1 MLEKTLVFSFSLM
14 FGVALYKTY
23 VELESS
29 KQIKA
34 YSNMTK
40 PIYDFNGRL
49 LRHCFY

>member
-1 MLEKTLVFSFSLM
+1 MLEITLVFSFSLM

-23 VELESS
+23 VDLESS

-40 PIYDFNGRL
+40 SIYDFNGRL

>member
-1 MLEKTLVFSFSLM
+1 MLEATLVFYFSLM
-14 FGVALYKTY
+14 FGVGLYKTY
-23 VELESS
+23 VDLESS
-29 KQIKA
+29 KQRKA

>member
-1 MLEKTLVFSFSLM
+1 MLEATLVFYFSLM
-14 FGVALYKTY
+14 FGVTLYKTY
-23 VELESS
+23 ADLKSS

-49 LRHCFY
+49 LRHYFY

>member
-1 MLEKTLVFSFSLM
+1 MFEITLVFSFCLM
-14 FGVALYKTY
+14 FGVTLYKTY
-23 VELESS
+23 ADLKSS

-34 YSNMTK
+34 YSKMTK